1 MCVVSCVVCVVCA
14 PAHVGTIKLTS
25 AQLKTMSGELKVK
38 KELDLEREKAKQK
51 EKELDSSVRM
61 LKAKEDEVKKLT
73 KHTEQQEKVTIFI
86 YFISFYS
93 ILFLYFFHNI
103 IFL

>member
-1 MCVVSCVVCVVCA
+1 MCRVCS

-38 KELDLEREKAKQK
+38 KELELEREKAKQK

-61 LKAKEDEVKKLT
+61 LKTKEDEVKKLT
-73 KHTEQQEKVTIFI
+73 KHNEQQEKVTQ
-86 YFISFYS
+86 FISIHFFTI
-93 ILFLYFFHNI
+93 ILNI
-103 IFL
+103 YICCQLIHLLIK